1 MEQLLLTSR
10 LCLRRIVLL
19 YRWELGSRD
28 MWLLGLEDCVLTKPS
43 VRKSRGPHT
52 SMSVMRLTVS
62 SHPRPIHSPLPLR
75 TASRFFRP
83 HPRDLSRAKHIHYAW
98 GHALGG
104 TFLLDS
110 TPMRAP
116 KTITPAPKDKAESRP
131 PTTTLHTNES
141 AFRGASFLQLPPA
154 PKRLSKLNKSY
165 SGSVLTRPAQGME
178 DAFAPTYEGC
188 QCWGRFCSLSVEG
201 VHDPAARY
209 LLSQSVIDSGKD
221 SVLPTDSRLPSP
233 DIKGRGRRHK
243 KTLSEDLGGL
253 SVSKLVA
260 RGEQAMLPVCLP
272 CFLAY
277 QSFVSTK

>member
-10 LCLRRIVLL
+10 LYLRRIVLL
-19 YRWELGSRD
+19 YRWELGSKD
-28 MWLLGLEDCVLTKPS
+28 MWLLGLEDCVLTKPTL
-43 VRKSRGPHT
+43 RKSRGPHT
-52 SMSVMRLTVS
+52 SMSVLRLAVS
-62 SHPRPIHSPLPLR
+62 SHSRPTHSPLPMR

-83 HPRDLSRAKHIHYAW
+83 RPRDLSRAKHTHYAW

-116 KTITPAPKDKAESRP
+116 KPMVPALKDKPEPRP
-131 PTTTLHTNES
+131 PTTALHTNES
-141 AFRGASFLQLPPA
+141 AFRGAAFLQLPPA

-165 SGSVLTRPAQGME
+165 SGSVLARSVQGVE
-178 DAFAPTYEGC
+178 DALAPAYEGC
-188 QCWGRFCSLSVEG
+188 QCWGRFCSLPVEG
-201 VHDPAARY
+201 VYDPATRY
-209 LLSQSVIDSGKD
+209 LLSQSVIDAGKD

-233 DIKGRGRRHK
+233 DFKGRGRRHK

-253 SVSKLVA
+253 SISKLVA

-272 CFLAY
+272 CFLTY